1 MESKDEKEEPKDED
15 DEDTKVKTDPD
26 DDAESDGQEESRE
39 EADIRDIRYKLEILI
54 WQLANSI
61 FIFPSKGIIPTNP
74 WNIFLPWRILKGA
87 KQSLPPIQCF
97 QQQQIRKDLSAKER
111 NLSVR
116 NITFVFS
123 KAF

>member
-15 DEDTKVKTDPD
+15 DEDTKVKADPD

-61 FIFPSKGIIPTNP
+61 FIFPS
-74 WNIFLPWRILKGA
+74 
-87 KQSLPPIQCF
+87 
-97 QQQQIRKDLSAKER
+97 
-111 NLSVR
+111 
-116 NITFVFS
+116 
-123 KAF
+123 